1 MQIEENLGQN
11 EYGLNIMQLRNIS
24 SLVQENLK
32 KHEAGHLG
40 EDFGPETEKAWQRID
55 AEFLDSM
62 MSDMLKYMRYRF

>member
-1 MQIEENLGQN
+1 LSQHNATEKYFLDCPGE
-11 EYGLNIMQLRNIS
+11 S
-24 SLVQENLK
+24 K